1 MAEPVYRVEASSA
14 LRSAVLDGLSLV
26 YHRPSG
32 QTHIMVEPMPD
43 IMEALGERPMSLAEL
58 AAEFSVPA
66 EDHPLLQSRLDE
78 LLATGLIAAR

>member
-1 MAEPVYRVEASSA
+1 MAEPVYTAEPSQA
-14 LRSAVLDGLSLV
+14 LRPAQMDGLSLV

-43 IMEALGERPMSLAEL
+43 LMEALGERPMTLAEL
-58 AAEFSVPA
+58 AAEFSVPV
-66 EDHPLLQSRLDE
+66 EDQPLLQTRLDE